1 MNQETRERIDQLDRD
16 QLIEIL
22 TLFGFTGLAII
33 DTEDEL
39 RADLRGLINDGEIPE
54 SAI

>member
-1 MNQETRERIDQLDRD
+1 MNQETKARIDELDRD
-16 QLIEIL
+16 QIVEIL
-22 TLFGFTGLAII
+22 TLFGFTGLVII

-39 RADLRGLINDGEIPE
+39 RADLRGLVNYGEIPE